1 MGPIDLIFHLL
12 SFAVPAFAV
21 GLAVAL
27 GARLILPRR
36 PDRRA
41 WWQDTALNFVA
52 GVGVLAAGLWYFGV
66 DGKMYTYAALVLAVA
81 STQWLFGRA
90 WKA

>member
-1 MGPIDLIFHLL
+1 MGPNDLFFHLL
-12 SFAVPAFAV
+12 SFAAPAFAV
-21 GLAVAL
+21 ALTVAL

-36 PDRRA
+36 PDRPA
-41 WWQDTALNFVA
+41 WWLAAALNFVA

-66 DGKMYTYAALVLAVA
+66 DGKMYTYAGLVLAVA
-81 STQWLFGRA
+81 SMQWLCGRD